1 MISVNLNDELSQAV
15 EQLAKHQH
23 KPIEQII
30 NTAIVVMLEDY
41 QDTLT
46 AELVLNRIDN
56 GEEKIIPWSEVKAE
70 LYDLNNL
77 TGRKSS

>member
-30 NTAIVVMLEDY
+30 NAAIVAMLEDY

-46 AELVLNRIDN
+46 AELVLNRIDK
-56 GEEKIIPWSEVKAE
+56 GEEKVIPWGEVKSG
-70 LYDLNNL
+70 LYDLDN
-77 TGRKSS
+77 

>member
-15 EQLAKHQH
+15 EQLAKHKH

-46 AELVLNRIDN
+46 AELVLSRIDK
-56 GEEKIIPWSEVKAE
+56 GEEKIIPWSEVKAG
-70 LYDLNNL
+70 LYDLDN
-77 TGRKSS
+77 